1 MPSPAASPLAM
12 TFTISAYTQNI
23 PLARTPMMQRHEA
36 SPDFMFRLLSNDG
49 FFDHINLIGDIQD
62 TNSHVC

>member
-1 MPSPAASPLAM
+1 
-12 TFTISAYTQNI
+12 
-23 PLARTPMMQRHEA
+23 MMQRHEA